1 MAENF
6 TLSEVEIDFDSC
18 VYEGGGRARIYPAQV
33 STKTDHIFC
42 LLTFV
47 FLYHRYSYCIS
58 HKQIK

>member
-33 STKTDHIFC
+33 FTKTDHIFHC
-42 LLTFV
+42 ILPFL
-47 FLYHRYSYCIS
+47 FLYDRYTVLSLI
-58 HKQIK
+58 